1 MILHL
6 SSEASIIIP
15 TRMEIDDYDTDTY
28 RTLQRVE
35 VTRCDDSHSGKV
47 CQEKMKS
54 MQEIGRVVPA
64 KCETEVIPL

>member
-1 MILHL
+1 
-6 SSEASIIIP
+6 
-15 TRMEIDDYDTDTY
+15 MEIDDYDTDSY